1 MQSCA
6 PAYENTRTR
15 AVPELWGLLSRRS
28 RAGKRSEG
36 RRSDSAAHGGCRWHV
51 PGARPWVHDRAWAS
65 ALPQRCAAPRAR
77 GLGDPADRHAPAPLP
92 PEQRHPAN
100 KNGGKGR
107 AAALPAGSPP
117 PPHRPLRPSFPKLR
131 FAAARAERRP
141 APPPAGP
148 LRVRS
153 PREAAPLRPLSKQKP
168 QLPPAPPG
176 HIPGPMARR

>member
-117 PPHRPLRPSFPKLR
+117 PPT
-131 FAAARAERRP
+131 AP
-141 APPPAGP
+141 APFFP
-148 LRVRS
+148 
-153 PREAAPLRPLSKQKP
+153 
-168 QLPPAPPG
+168 
-176 HIPGPMARR
+176 